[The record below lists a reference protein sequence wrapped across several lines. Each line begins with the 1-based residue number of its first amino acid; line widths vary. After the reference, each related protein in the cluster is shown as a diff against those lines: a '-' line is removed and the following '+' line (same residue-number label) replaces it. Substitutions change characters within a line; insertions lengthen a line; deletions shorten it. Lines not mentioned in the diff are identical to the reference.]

1 MSYVLIVDDNADA
14 CETLGKFLTKAG
26 HEVSTASNGQEALD
40 SILKRL
46 PDALVLDL
54 FMPEMDGC
62 DLLSILRSYLRL
74 QSLPVI
80 IWTGVPDSPLL
91 DRATRMHINGVCVKG
106 TTSFEEILATIAR
119 GTSSQYSPR
128 DDDPPHTN
136 WSNA

>member
-74 QSLPVI
+74 QALPVI

>member
-14 CETLGKFLTKAG
+14 CETLGKFLSKAG
-26 HEVSTASNGQEALD
+26 HEVATASNGQEALD
-40 SILKRL
+40 SILTRL

-74 QSLPVI
+74 QALPVI
-80 IWTGVPDSPLL
+80 VWTGVPDSPLL

-106 TTSFEEILATIAR
+106 TTSFEEILAAIAR
-119 GTSSQYSPR
+119 GSGQYPPR
-128 DDDPPHTN
+128 CDDPQHPN
-136 WSNA
+136 WSNT